1 MQLEA
6 PVARS
11 RRQFKHEIVQT
22 PLESYLG
29 EINETRLLNA
39 QQERELAERIGKGDG
54 EARDH
59 MVRANLRLVVNIAR
73 SYLGKGLPLQDLIAE
88 GNLGLMCAV
97 EGFDPTMN
105 TRFSTYA
112 SYWIKQSIKRA
123 VINTGKTIR
132 IPAYMNELLVKW
144 RRATIKLQDELGR
157 MPTQEETA
165 ASLHLSKK
173 KFAIIRKAIRIH
185 NAAPQVEDDD
195 HGHSIEQVLTDEKSF
210 APDASLVLK
219 DDLRQVLDLLDKMDK
234 REAAVLRL
242 RYGLTGEEPLTL
254 KDIGD
259 RLNLTRERV
268 RQIEVEALRK
278 LYEMI
283 EG

>member
-11 RRQFKHEIVQT
+11 RRQFKVSIVQT

-39 QQERELAERIGKGDG
+39 QQERELAERIGEGDG

-88 GNLGLMCAV
+88 GNLGLMRAV

-144 RRATIKLQDELGR
+144 RRATLKLQDELGR
-157 MPTQEETA
+157 TPTQEETA
-165 ASLHLSKK
+165 ASLRLSKK

-185 NAAPQVEDDD
+185 NAGAQVEDDD
-195 HGHSIEQVLTDEKSF
+195 HGQSIEEAFTDEKSF
-210 APDASLVLK
+210 APDASLALK
-219 DDLRQVLDLLDKMDK
+219 DDLRQVLMLLDKMDK